1 MMVADIV
8 RAAGS
13 AVLAWGIIHGALEMS
28 VLLVVA
34 TVAATCRVFHRPAL
48 QASIVQLVPES
59 GLNRAN
65 SLFQMADA
73 AANLIA
79 PAAKLRR
86 SGRSMCSKSMTLIKT
101 RKQKKTAEATNSPT
115 LALAK
120 YIAVIPAAVT
130 SAISGYRSEIRP
142 PQWRHLPRLST

>member
-1 MMVADIV
+1 MVADIV

-65 SLFQMADA
+65 SLFPLADA

-79 PAAKLRR
+79 PAAAGVIVAWLGEGAVVAI
-86 SGRSMCSKSMTLIKT
+86 SAATSVFAALTLLMARIPELP
-101 RKQKKTAEATNSPT
+101 RHAGDAAVEATS
-115 LALAK
+115 
-120 YIAVIPAAVT
+120 
-130 SAISGYRSEIRP
+130 SASRGGLVSAR
-142 PQWRHLPRLST
+142 

>member
-65 SLFQMADA
+65 SLFQLADA

-79 PAAKLRR
+79 PAAAGVIVAWLGEGAVVAI
-86 SGRSMCSKSMTLIKT
+86 SAATSVFAALTLLMARIPELP
-101 RKQKKTAEATNSPT
+101 RHAGDAAVEATS
-115 LALAK
+115 
-120 YIAVIPAAVT
+120 
-130 SAISGYRSEIRP
+130 SASRGGLVSAR
-142 PQWRHLPRLST
+142 